1 MYSTATSRLQ
11 HGHAIEDQ
19 FIEWMNSKSLW
30 NTHEFGQKLYDMK
43 LQKDLR
49 RSGVCVKSDQARS
62 LIELLPEAW
71 QFKYRRGVGNEMPLL
86 CRWDPDVL
94 CVYNGKLQFFTEIK
108 STANKGDLVFI
119 EMSCYLAALANKQ
132 RLCAPQLFIF
142 SPIDDATSWTYL
154 TLDQIPEL
162 CAFSSD
168 GKGSRG
174 SQTPYVAIEKLH
186 LQQTVDELLEKYE
199 QDWPL

>member
-1 MYSTATSRLQ
+1 M
-11 HGHAIEDQ
+11 
-19 FIEWMNSKSLW
+19 EWMSSKSLW
-30 NTHEFGQKLYDMK
+30 TTHEFGQKLYDLK

-49 RSGVCVKSDQARS
+49 RSGVSVKTEQARE
-62 LIELLPEAW
+62 LISLLPEAW
-71 QFKYRRGVGNEMPLL
+71 QFKYLRGVGNEMPLL

-119 EMSCYLAALANKQ
+119 EMSCYLAALANAR
-132 RLCAPQLFIF
+132 RLCAPQIFVF
-142 SPIDDATSWTYL
+142 SPLDNSNSWTYL

-162 CAFSSD
+162 YAFSSD

-174 SQTPYVAIEKLH
+174 SQTPYVAIQKTH
-186 LQQTVDELLEKYE
+186 LNQPIEELLHKYE